1 MSLVTTAVG
10 SRNCLELGGSSL
22 PEGGIAAAALLCAA
36 GTRLSPAGNSNP
48 EVFRIIACKTHD
60 IADLRAV
67 MTDVKLGR

>member
-10 SRNCLELGGSSL
+10 SRNCLGLGCSSL
-22 PEGGIAAAALLCAA
+22 PEGAIAAAALLCIA

-48 EVFRIIACKTHD
+48 EVFCIIVCKTHD

-67 MTDVKLGR
+67 MMDVKPGR